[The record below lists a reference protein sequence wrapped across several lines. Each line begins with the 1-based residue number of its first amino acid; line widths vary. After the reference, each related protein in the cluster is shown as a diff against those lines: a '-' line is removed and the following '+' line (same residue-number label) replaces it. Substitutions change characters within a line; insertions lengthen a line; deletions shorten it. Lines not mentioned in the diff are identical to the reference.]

1 MEWKVRCYRND
12 GEDNIIGAEVIAYKG
27 NGDEISKIVL
37 TDETQLNELA
47 RKLDNLDSTYV
58 DMKELVSF
66 LSNDGQK
73 NKINA
78 SLFNGM
84 KSDVFLKKTDVKT
97 YSFEPDKHS
106 STSSTYGLGST
117 SEYGH
122 VKLID
127 NLTSERYNAG
137 EVLSSHQGYVLND
150 KINDLDDSLTPTKV
164 ETETFHHSKW
174 KLYKSGNVVSLHIVA
189 WQANSSIRNQYFNT
203 NLVLPEN
210 CRPPQG
216 VTIYID
222 DVVVGSQHIIIGDD
236 CKIHAFIKDEGSGI
250 FHGQASWITM
260 EE

>member
-1 MEWKVRCYRND
+1 MEWKVRCYHND
-12 GEDNIIGAEVIAYKG
+12 GEDNIIGAEVIAYNG
-27 NGDEISKIVL
+27 NDVISKIIL

-58 DMKELVSF
+58 DTDELKRF
-66 LSNDGQK
+66 LSNDNQE

-84 KSDVFLKKTDVKT
+84 ASDVFLKKTDVKT

-106 STSSTYGLGST
+106 STSSKYGLGST
-117 SEYGH
+117 TEYGH

-127 NLTSERYNAG
+127 NLNSERCNAG

-174 KLYKSGNVVSLHIVA
+174 KLYKSGNNFLYA
-189 WQANSSIRNQYFNT
+189 
-203 NLVLPEN
+203 LK
-210 CRPPQG
+210 CK
-216 VTIYID
+216 YIL
-222 DVVVGSQHIIIGDD
+222 SFKPI
-236 CKIHAFIKDEGSGI
+236 
-250 FHGQASWITM
+250 W
-260 EE
+260 